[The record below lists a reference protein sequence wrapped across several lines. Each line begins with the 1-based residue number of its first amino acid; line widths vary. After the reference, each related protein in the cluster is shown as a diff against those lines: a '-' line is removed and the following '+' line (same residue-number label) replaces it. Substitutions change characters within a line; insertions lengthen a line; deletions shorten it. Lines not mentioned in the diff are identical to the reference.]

1 MPPRLLKNHPE
12 AKAFSDVL
20 TSFWDMRIDVID
32 SEYRALPNELKNSA
46 LVESLYRAFVHGNN
60 ELLIWT
66 LDNGLDV
73 EKLFSNDYPLSF
85 DLADRL
91 IRRKQEQ
98 VDSAFFQVIH
108 IAHQIHGSDLELD
121 GIAVICHDLKSN
133 EKAIDHID
141 RYIENYQLTFGQ
153 DSLKDHHKVDAIIGN
168 LAESSLGVKA
178 IWTLARNPNFAEN
191 LRSKQAFR
199 DMLQMVDN
207 RQHGSLIS
215 YFEKSVS
222 AILAD
227 GFDPKEHAYLLF
239 KWLENPSEGILR
251 AAIQNVIPNFRP
263 FRQATVTYSLLHE
276 VGKLSSPE
284 RTREYNSLMTSCLI
298 SDPMF
303 VELQGYVDNVFI
315 TNGTLWSLLSSAEM
329 IRKGYTIT
337 ISGNNLD
344 SATVTIRDSIDKLD
358 ESDTTLMLDIIRN
371 HIGEDLK
378 KALKRALR
386 ADLDD
391 SHFLH
396 SYAKLPES
404 AQLDAL
410 FTQCAYEQSLMIAKD
425 GKNFQPSEDLIPLL
439 TAARR
444 LVSNPGGNPHYG
456 FRKSLAF
463 LMTRIDDKFKLDLR
477 PKDKKYARALIMAGH
492 ISDPSFFSLLTPK
505 ERESKLHTDLGV

>member
-1 MPPRLLKNHPE
+1 MPPRLLENHPE
-12 AKAFSDVL
+12 AKAFSAAL
-20 TSFWDMRIDVID
+20 ASFWDMRIDVVD
-32 SEYRALPNELKNSA
+32 SEYRALPKELKNSA
-46 LVESLYRAFVHGNN
+46 LVESLYRAFIHANN
-60 ELLIWT
+60 ELLMWT

-73 EKLFSNDYPLSF
+73 EKLLSNDYTLSF
-85 DLADRL
+85 DLAERL
-91 IRRKQEQ
+91 VRRKQKQ

-133 EKAIDHID
+133 EKSINHID
-141 RYIENYQLTFGQ
+141 RYIENYQLVFGQ
-153 DSLKDHHKVDAIIGN
+153 DSLKDHRKVDAIISN

-178 IWTLARNPNFAEN
+178 IWTLARNPIFADN
-191 LRSKQAFR
+191 LRSKQAFGN
-199 DMLQMVDN
+199 MLQMVDS
-207 RQHGSLIS
+207 RQHGSLIR
-215 YFEKSVS
+215 YFENSV
-222 AILAD
+222 AAMLAD
-227 GFDPKEHAYLLF
+227 GFDTTENTYLFF
-239 KWLENPSEGILR
+239 KWLENPSEVILR
-251 AAIQNVIPNFRP
+251 AAIQNVIPTVRP
-263 FRQATVTYSLLHE
+263 FRQATVTYNLLHE
-276 VGKLSSPE
+276 VGKSSSPE
-284 RTREYNSLMTSCLI
+284 KTRDFNSLMIPCLL

-303 VELQGYVDNVFI
+303 VELQGNVDNVFV

-337 ISGNNLD
+337 ISNNNLEN
-344 SATVTIRDSIDKLD
+344 ATVTIRDSIDKLD

-391 SHFLH
+391 SHFLR

-425 GKNFQPSEDLIPLL
+425 GKILQPSEDLIPLL

-463 LMTRIDDKFKLDLR
+463 LMTRIDDQFKLDLR

-505 ERESKLHTDLGV
+505 ERESKLHNDLGV